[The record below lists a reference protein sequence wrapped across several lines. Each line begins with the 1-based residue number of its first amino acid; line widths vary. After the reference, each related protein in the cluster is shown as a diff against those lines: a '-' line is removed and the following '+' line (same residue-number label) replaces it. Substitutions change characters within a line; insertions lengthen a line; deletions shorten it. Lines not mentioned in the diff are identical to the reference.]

1 MGCVP
6 IAVIVNV
13 IVIHSMAKD
22 YVCKIRLQER
32 LDDSCEQ
39 AINRFALM
47 IVGNVGRTFTAQDS
61 FSLPMSFAGHTNAT
75 YTYNAKSEEFIESGM

>member
-1 MGCVP
+1 MFTLTDTNSQH
-6 IAVIVNV
+6 ILSNTLFDAAVV
-13 IVIHSMAKD
+13 ICSI
-22 YVCKIRLQER
+22 ET

-39 AINRFALM
+39 TINRFPLM